1 MADNVN
7 DAPTQGEDDSTSNTT
22 KKGKGKGK
30 KTKKEAHPMVS
41 YTQLFR
47 YIKPW
52 DYVLFVSAL
61 IAALLQSLVY
71 PIAIVVYSE
80 LVAMFIDRTLGQG
93 TSSVTIGLSLFG
105 GGKVLTN
112 ATYEE
117 NMEELR
123 KDSISFGI
131 LMTLNT
137 LLMLFSGMYY
147 VDAFNRLALRLT
159 VRMRREFFKAT
170 LRQEIGWH
178 DMAKDQNFAVRIT
191 DNMEKIR
198 SGIAENL
205 GHYMEILCEVLISV
219 VLSFV
224 YGWKLALSI
233 VFYIP
238 LTLVV
243 NAAVAH
249 YQGKLTAKEQSSYVR
264 ASSVVEEVIGAIRT
278 VVAFGG
284 EKTESERYDNLLKPA
299 LKAGKW
305 KGAFSGL
312 SDTVMKAMM
321 FITGA
326 GAFWY
331 GANLILFYRDP
342 AIPIEDREYTPAVVM
357 IVISGIIVSANQIS
371 RTSPF
376 LETFAMARGSAAAIF
391 EVIDRRSRIDPL
403 SKAGKI
409 LNYGLK
415 GAVEF
420 RDVFFRYPAREDV
433 IVLRGLNV
441 VVEEG
446 QTVAFVGPSGC
457 GKSTCI
463 QLLQRF
469 YDPIFGQV
477 LLDGEDVRKYNIQ
490 WLRSNIAVV
499 GQEPVLFQGSI
510 GENIR
515 HGKPEATQKEVE
527 DAAKAANAHD
537 FIVAL
542 HKGYDTNISEKGVQ
556 LSGGQ
561 RQRIAIARALIQQP
575 KILLLDEATSA
586 LDYHS
591 EKLVQDALDKA
602 CKGRT
607 TLVVSHRL
615 SAIRHAHRIVYIEA
629 GKAVEQGTHEELMK
643 MEGFYHKM
651 VTVHSYDDS
660 AEELLNEM
668 EEVAA
673 SPKKERKISSYNV
686 EPSALEKNA
695 ASQEQFQMK
704 RLNGD
709 APQNTSQEDVE
720 TEDPATSGNY
730 IRTFLRIVV
739 SARPEWSF
747 LIIGAICAGIF
758 GLTMPVFSIVL
769 AELYGSLAKPT
780 DEEVLDQ
787 SSSMSIIS
795 LVIGVAAGIVC
806 FIQTF
811 FFNLAGV
818 WLTMRMRS
826 KTFSSIMHQE
836 MGWFDRKDNSIG
848 ALSARLSGDAAS
860 VQGAIGFPL
869 SNIIQ
874 ALTNFICSIAIA
886 FPYSW
891 ELALI
896 CLSTAPF
903 MIASIV
909 FEARFGEKSALKE
922 KDILEET
929 SRIATETIAQIRT
942 VAGLRREEALI
953 QIYDKEVELYRVQ
966 ILHRLKWRGLV
977 NSLGKS
983 LMFFGYAVTLTYGGH
998 MCADG
1003 KIKFETIMKISNTM
1017 LYGLFILAQSL
1028 AFTPAFNAA
1037 LLSANRMYEIIDRK
1051 PQIQSPDPAI
1061 GSLLQNGNGS
1071 LHKTNV
1077 GVQQGVCYRGLQFAY
1092 PSRPHLKVLQD
1103 FNLDIQQGQTVAL
1116 VGASGSGKS
1125 TCVQLL
1131 LRYYDPDEGK
1141 ILIDQESIHQDMEL
1155 KTLRRRLGLVSQE
1168 PSLFEKSIAEN
1179 IGYGDTTRK
1188 IPMQQIIDAA
1198 KMANAHE
1205 FIMSL
1210 PAQYDTVLG
1219 SKGTQLSGGQ
1229 KQRIAI
1235 ARAMVRNP
1243 KILLLDEATSALDFQ
1258 SERVV
1263 QQALDSACSGR
1274 TCIVIA
1280 HRLST
1285 IQNASVI
1292 CVIQAGRIVEQGS
1305 HSQLLAKNGIYSKLY
1320 RSQTKAS

>member
-1 MADNVN
+1 IM
-7 DAPTQGEDDSTSNTT
+7 TSQGDDIPAETETEASSSP
-22 KKGKGKGK
+22 KKD
-30 KTKKEAHPMVS
+30 KTKEKAQPMIS
-41 YTQLFR
+41 YRELFR
-47 YIKPW
+47 YTDGW
-52 DYVLFVSAL
+52 DYVLLLSGLV
-61 IAALLQSLVY
+61 AALLQSLVY

-93 TSSVTIGLSLFG
+93 TSSDTIGLPLFG
-105 GGKVLTN
+105 GGKILTN
-112 ATYEE
+112 ASYEE
-117 NMEELR
+117 NMQELR
-123 KDSISFGI
+123 KDSVSFGI

-137 LLMLFSGMYY
+137 LLMLFSGVYY
-147 VDAFNRLALRLT
+147 VDAFNRLALRMT
-159 VRMRREFFKAT
+159 VKMRREFFKAT

-191 DNMEKIR
+191 DNMEKVR

-205 GHYMEILCEVLISV
+205 GHYVEIMCEVIISV
-219 VLSFV
+219 VLSFI
-224 YGWKLALSI
+224 YGWKLALAI

-238 LTLVV
+238 LTLFV
-243 NAAVAH
+243 NSAVAH

-284 EKTESERYDNLLKPA
+284 ERTESERYDSLLKPA

-312 SDTVMKAMM
+312 SDTVMKAML

-331 GANLILFYRDP
+331 GANLILYYRDP
-342 AIPIEDREYTPAVVM
+342 NIPINEREYTPAVVM

-376 LETFAMARGSAAAIF
+376 LETFAMARGSASAIL
-391 EVIDRRSRIDPL
+391 EVIDRPSLIDPL

-409 LNYGLK
+409 LNMGLK
-415 GAVEF
+415 GTVEF

-446 QTVAFVGPSGC
+446 QTVALVGPSGC

-469 YDPIFGQV
+469 YDPVFGQV
-477 LLDGEDVRKYNIQ
+477 LLDGEDVRKYNLN

-499 GQEPVLFQGSI
+499 GQEPVLFQGTI
-510 GENIR
+510 MENIR
-515 HGKPEATQKEVE
+515 HGKPDATQKEVE
-527 DAAKAANAHD
+527 DSAKAANAHD
-537 FIVAL
+537 FIIAL
-542 HKGYDTNISEKGVQ
+542 NKGYETDISEKGVQ

-591 EKLVQDALDKA
+591 EKLVQAALDKA

-615 SAIRHAHRIVYIEA
+615 SAIRHAHRIVYIDN
-629 GKAVEQGTHEELMK
+629 GKAVEQGSHEELMK
-643 MEGFYHKM
+643 LGGFYHKM

-660 AEELLNEM
+660 AEELLNEL
-668 EEVAA
+668 EEVAEA
-673 SPKKERKISSYNV
+673 KERKLSYEV
-686 EPSALEKNA
+686 EGFHLGTTRNSIVSLEKNA
-695 ASQEQFQMK
+695 EFQMK
-704 RLNGD
+704 NINGLVM
-709 APQNTSQEDVE
+709 PTTTVE
-720 TEDPATSGNY
+720 EEFEEIPPGNY
-730 IRTFLRIVV
+730 IHTFCRILGW
-739 SARPEWSF
+739 ARPEWSF
-747 LIIGAICAGIF
+747 LIIGTICAGIY
-758 GLTMPVFSIVL
+758 GVTMPVFSIVL

-787 SSSMSIIS
+787 SASMAIIS
-795 LVIGVAAGIVC
+795 LVIGVAAGVVC

-874 ALTNFICSIAIA
+874 AFTNFICSISIA

-896 CLSTAPF
+896 CLSTSPF

-922 KDILEET
+922 KAVLEET
-929 SRIATETIAQIRT
+929 SRIATETITQIRT
-942 VAGLRREEALI
+942 VAGLRREEELI
-953 QIYDKEVELYRVQ
+953 KIYDKEVERYRVQ
-966 ILHRLKWRGLV
+966 ILSRLKWRGMV

-1003 KIKFETIMKISNTM
+1003 NIKFETIMKISNTM

-1051 PQIQSPDPAI
+1051 PQIQSPESFEI
-1061 GSLLQNGNGS
+1061 QQNGNGTAAY
-1071 LHKTNV
+1071 KTNV
-1077 GVQQGVCYRGLQFAY
+1077 VQQGVSYRGLNFAY
-1092 PSRPHLKVLQD
+1092 PSRPHQKVLQN
-1103 FNLDIQQGQTVAL
+1103 FNLDITQGQTVAL

-1131 LRYYDPDEGK
+1131 MRYYDPDEGK
-1141 ILIDQESIHQDMEL
+1141 ILIDQESIHHDMDL
-1155 KTLRRRLGLVSQE
+1155 KTLRRRLGIVSQE
-1168 PSLFEKSIAEN
+1168 PSLFEKSIADN
-1179 IGYGDTTRK
+1179 IGYGDTSRK
-1188 IPMQQIIDAA
+1188 VPMQQIIEAA

-1210 PAQYDTVLG
+1210 PAQYETVLG

-1285 IQNASVI
+1285 IQNANVI
-1292 CVIQAGRIVEQGS
+1292 CVIQAGKIMEQGT

>member
-1 MADNVN
+1 MPQHADVD
-7 DAPTQGEDDSTSNTT
+7 DAHPEEEAEEDGSGRG
-22 KKGKGKGK
+22 KAKGKGREK
-30 KTKKEAHPMVS
+30 KAKKDAHPMVG

-47 YIKPW
+47 YITAW

-93 TSSVTIGLSLFG
+93 TSSITIGLSLFG

-123 KDSISFGI
+123 KDSVSFGI

-205 GHYMEILCEVLISV
+205 GHYVEILCEVLISV

-238 LTLVV
+238 LTLAV
-243 NAAVAH
+243 NSAVAH

-284 EKTESERYDNLLKPA
+284 EKSESVRYDTLLKPA

-342 AIPIEDREYTPAVVM
+342 AIPIEERVYTPAVVM
-357 IVISGIIVSANQIS
+357 IVISGIIVAANQIS

-391 EVIDRRSRIDPL
+391 EVIDRRSLIDPL

-446 QTVAFVGPSGC
+446 QTVALVGPSGC

-515 HGKPEATQKEVE
+515 HGKPEATQKDVE

-591 EKLVQDALDKA
+591 EKLVQEALDKA

-615 SAIRHAHRIVYIEA
+615 SAIRHAHRIVYIEQ

-643 MEGFYHKM
+643 IEGFYHKM
-651 VTVHSYDDS
+651 VTVHAYDDS
-660 AEELLNEM
+660 AEELMNEM
-668 EEVAA
+668 EEEAA
-673 SPKKERKISSYNV
+673 VPKKERKSSAYDA
-686 EPSALEKNA
+686 EPQALEKNA
-695 ASQEQFQMK
+695 FQMK
-704 RLNGD
+704 HLNGV
-709 APQNTSQEDVE
+709 APPSSPQEDVDPQE
-720 TEDPATSGNY
+720 PATGGNY
-730 IRTFLRIVV
+730 IRTFFRIVV
-739 SARPEWSF
+739 AARARVEFPHHWEPSARASTASRCPSSPSSWRSST
-747 LIIGAICAGIF
+747 ARWRS
-758 GLTMPVFSIVL
+758 P
-769 AELYGSLAKPT
+769 PT
-780 DEEVLDQ
+780 R
-787 SSSMSIIS
+787 SS
-795 LVIGVAAGIVC
+795 
-806 FIQTF
+806 
-811 FFNLAGV
+811 
-818 WLTMRMRS
+818 R
-826 KTFSSIMHQE
+826 TFSSIMQQE

-909 FEARFGEKSALKE
+909 FEARFGERSALKE
-922 KDILEET
+922 KDVLEET

-942 VAGLRREEALI
+942 VAGLRREAELI
-953 QIYDKEVELYRVQ
+953 RVYDQEVERYRVQ
-966 ILHRLKWRGLV
+966 ILTRLKWRGLV

-1037 LLSANRMYEIIDRK
+1037 LLSANRMYEIIDRR
-1051 PQIQSPDPAI
+1051 PQIQSPDPGIA
-1061 GSLLQNGNGS
+1061 SLLQNGNGS
-1071 LHKTNV
+1071 PHKTNV

-1103 FNLDIQQGQTVAL
+1103 FNLEIQQGQTVAL

-1141 ILIDQESIHQDMEL
+1141 ILIDQESIHQDMGL

-1179 IGYGDTTRK
+1179 IGYGDTSRT

-1274 TCIVIA
+1274 TSIVIA

-1292 CVIQAGRIVEQGS
+1292 CVIQAGRIAEQGS
-1305 HSQLLAKNGIYSKLY
+1305 HAQLLAKNGIYSKLY

>member
-1 MADNVN
+1 MPQHADV
-7 DAPTQGEDDSTSNTT
+7 DGAHPEEEDGSGRG
-22 KKGKGKGK
+22 KAKGKGRAK
-30 KTKKEAHPMVS
+30 KKAKKDAHPMVG

-47 YIKPW
+47 YITAW

-93 TSSVTIGLSLFG
+93 TSSITIGLSLFG

-123 KDSISFGI
+123 KDSVSFGI

-205 GHYMEILCEVLISV
+205 GHYVEILCEVLISV

-238 LTLVV
+238 LTLAV
-243 NAAVAH
+243 NSAVAH

-284 EKTESERYDNLLKPA
+284 EKSESVRYDTLLKPA

-342 AIPIEDREYTPAVVM
+342 AIPIEERVYTPAVVM
-357 IVISGIIVSANQIS
+357 IVISGIIVAANQIS

-391 EVIDRRSRIDPL
+391 EVIDRRSLIDPL

-446 QTVAFVGPSGC
+446 QTVALVGPSGC

-591 EKLVQDALDKA
+591 EKLVQEALDKA
-602 CKGRT
+602 CRGRT

-615 SAIRHAHRIVYIEA
+615 SAIRHAHRIVYIEQ

-643 MEGFYHKM
+643 IEGFYHKM
-651 VTVHSYDDS
+651 VTVHAYDDS
-660 AEELLNEM
+660 AEELMNEM
-668 EEVAA
+668 EEEAA
-673 SPKKERKISSYNV
+673 VPKKERKSSAYDA
-686 EPSALEKNA
+686 EPQALEKNA
-695 ASQEQFQMK
+695 FQMK
-704 RLNGD
+704 HLNGV
-709 APQNTSQEDVE
+709 APPSTPQEDVDPQE
-720 TEDPATSGNY
+720 PATGGNY
-730 IRTFLRIVV
+730 IRTFFRIVV
-739 SARPEWSF
+739 AARPEWSF
-747 LIIGAICAGIF
+747 LIIGAICAGIY
-758 GLTMPVFSIVL
+758 GVTMPVFSIVL

-787 SSSMSIIS
+787 SSSMAIIS

-826 KTFSSIMHQE
+826 RTFSSIMQQE

-909 FEARFGEKSALKE
+909 FEARFGERSALKE
-922 KDILEET
+922 KDVLEET

-942 VAGLRREEALI
+942 VAGLRREAELI
-953 QIYDKEVELYRVQ
+953 RVYDQEVERYRVQ
-966 ILHRLKWRGLV
+966 ILTRLKWRGLV

-1037 LLSANRMYEIIDRK
+1037 LLSANRMYEIIDRR
-1051 PQIQSPDPAI
+1051 PQIQSPDPGIA
-1061 GSLLQNGNGS
+1061 SLLQNGSGS
-1071 LHKTNV
+1071 PHKTNV

-1103 FNLDIQQGQTVAL
+1103 FNLEIQQGQTVAL

-1141 ILIDQESIHQDMEL
+1141 ILIDQESIHQDMGL

-1179 IGYGDTTRK
+1179 IGYGDTSRT

-1274 TCIVIA
+1274 TSIVIA

-1292 CVIQAGRIVEQGS
+1292 CVIQAGRIAEQGS
-1305 HSQLLAKNGIYSKLY
+1305 HAQLLAKNGIYSKLY

>member
-1 MADNVN
+1 RKMPEIRDEEIRNEAEDG
-7 DAPTQGEDDSTSNTT
+7 AAAGESQ
-22 KKGKGKGK
+22 KKDKV
-30 KTKKEAHPMVS
+30 KEKPQSVVS
-41 YTQLFR
+41 YTELFR
-47 YIKPW
+47 YISGW
-52 DYVLFVSAL
+52 DYVLLASAFL
-61 IAALLQSLVY
+61 ASLLQALVY

-93 TSSVTIGLSLFG
+93 TSSGTIGLPLFG
-105 GGKVLTN
+105 GGKILTN
-112 ATYEE
+112 ATHEE
-117 NMEELR
+117 NMQELR
-123 KDSISFGI
+123 KDSVSFGI

-137 LLMLFSGMYY
+137 LLMFFSGMYY
-147 VDAFNRLALRLT
+147 VDAFNRVALRLT
-159 VRMRREFFKAT
+159 VRIRREFFKAT

-205 GHYMEILCEVLISV
+205 GHYVDILCEVVISV
-219 VLSFV
+219 VLSFI
-224 YGWKLALSI
+224 YGWKLALAI

-243 NAAVAH
+243 NSAVAH

-284 EKTESERYDNLLKPA
+284 EKTESVRYDTLLKPA

-305 KGAFSGL
+305 KGVFSGL
-312 SDTVMKAMM
+312 SDTVMKAML

-326 GAFWY
+326 GSFWY
-331 GANLILFYRDP
+331 GANLILYDRNP
-342 AIPIEDREYTPAVVM
+342 EIPIDERQYTPAVVM
-357 IVISGIIVSANQIS
+357 IVISGIIVSANQIA

-376 LETFAMARGSAAAIF
+376 LETFAMARGSASAIF
-391 EVIDRRSRIDPL
+391 EVIDRASLIDPL

-415 GAVEF
+415 GKVEF

-441 VVEEG
+441 IVEEG
-446 QTVAFVGPSGC
+446 QTVALVGPSGC

-469 YDPIFGQV
+469 YDPVFGQV
-477 LLDGEDVRKYNIQ
+477 LLDGEDVRKYNLN

-542 HKGYDTNISEKGVQ
+542 IKGYDTDISEKGVQ

-586 LDYHS
+586 LDYHA
-591 EKLVQDALDKA
+591 EKLVQAALDKA

-615 SAIRHAHRIVYIEA
+615 SAIKHADRIVYIEN
-629 GKAVEQGTHEELMK
+629 GKGVEQGTHEELMK
-643 MEGFYHKM
+643 LEGFYHKM
-651 VTVHSYDDS
+651 VTVHSYDNS
-660 AEELLNEM
+660 AEELLNEL
-668 EEVAA
+668 EEEAEI
-673 SPKKERKISSYNV
+673 KERKLSYEV
-686 EPSALEKNA
+686 EQFHLGTRTSVVSLEKNA
-695 ASQEQFQMK
+695 EFQMK
-704 RLNGD
+704 HLNGL
-709 APQNTSQEDVE
+709 NGTSKLGEEEKDPE
-720 TEDPATSGNY
+720 TSSGNY
-730 IRTFLRIVV
+730 IRTFFRILGW
-739 SARPEWSF
+739 ARPEWSF
-747 LIIGAICAGIF
+747 LIIGAICAGLY
-758 GLTMPVFSIVL
+758 GVTMPVFSIVL

-787 SSSMSIIS
+787 SSKMAIIS
-795 LVIGVAAGIVC
+795 LVIGISAGIVC

-826 KTFSSIMHQE
+826 KTFSRIMHQE
-836 MGWFDRKDNSIG
+836 MGWFDRIENSIG
-848 ALSARLSGDAAS
+848 SLSARLSGDAAS

-874 ALTNFICSIAIA
+874 AFTNFICSISIA

-896 CLSTAPF
+896 CLSTSPF
-903 MIASIV
+903 MVASIV

-922 KDILEET
+922 KVVLEET
-929 SRIATETIAQIRT
+929 SRIATETITQIRT

-953 QIYDKEVELYRVQ
+953 KIYDKEVEQYRVQ
-966 ILHRLKWRGLV
+966 ILSRLKWRGLV

-1003 KIKFETIMKISNTM
+1003 RIKFEAIMKISNTM

-1051 PQIQSPDPAI
+1051 PQIQSPD
-1061 GSLLQNGNGS
+1061 SLEIQQNGNGS
-1071 LHKTNV
+1071 AYKTNV
-1077 GVQQGVCYRGLQFAY
+1077 VQQGVSYRGLNFAY
-1092 PSRPHLKVLQD
+1092 PSRPNQKVLQD

-1131 LRYYDPDEGK
+1131 LRYYDSNEGK
-1141 ILIDQESIHQDMEL
+1141 ILIDQESIHHDMDL
-1155 KTLRRRLGLVSQE
+1155 KTLRRRLGIVSQE
-1168 PSLFEKSIAEN
+1168 PSLFEKSIADN
-1179 IGYGDTTRK
+1179 ISYGDTTRK
-1188 IPMQQIIDAA
+1188 VPMQQIIEAA

-1285 IQNASVI
+1285 VQNASVI
-1292 CVIQAGRIVEQGS
+1292 CVIQAGRIMEQGT

>member
-1 MADNVN
+1 MPIEVN
-7 DAPTQGEDDSTSNTT
+7 GNDDDEGHQQDQQNTSSAEKN
-22 KKGKGKGK
+22 
-30 KTKKEAHPMVS
+30 KTKSKEKAPKSPMTNYS
-41 YTQLFR
+41 QLFR
-47 YIKPW
+47 YARAS
-52 DYVLFVSAL
+52 DYVLLILGIISA
-61 IAALLQSLVY
+61 ILQALVY

-80 LVAMFIDRTLGQG
+80 LVAMFIDRTLGTG
-93 TSSVTIGLSLFG
+93 TSSSTIALPIFG
-105 GGKVLTN
+105 GGKILTN
-112 ATYEE
+112 ASYEE
-117 NMEELR
+117 NMQELR
-123 KDSISFGI
+123 KDSVSFGI
-131 LMTLNT
+131 LLTLDSI
-137 LLMLFSGMYY
+137 LMLVSGIAY
-147 VDAFNRLALRLT
+147 VDIFNRLALRIT
-159 VRMRREFFKAT
+159 VRMRREFFKST
-170 LRQEIGWH
+170 LSQEIGWH
-178 DMAKDQNFAVRIT
+178 DMSKDQNFAVRIT

-205 GHYMEILCEVLISV
+205 GHYIEILCEVVLSV

-224 YGWKLALSI
+224 YGWKLALSM
-233 VFYIP
+233 FAYIP
-238 LTLVV
+238 LTMIV
-243 NAAVAH
+243 NAVVAH
-249 YQGKLTAKEQSSYVR
+249 YQGKLTAREQSSYVR

-284 EKTESERYDNLLKPA
+284 EQSESQRYDNLLQPA

-305 KGAFSGL
+305 KGVFSGL

-321 FITGA
+321 FIAGA

-331 GANLILFYRDP
+331 GANLILFYRNSDL
-342 AIPIEDREYTPAVVM
+342 PIEEREYTPAVVM
-357 IVISGIIVSANQIS
+357 IVISGIIVSANQLS

-376 LETFAMARGSAAAIF
+376 LETFAMARGSASAIYD
-391 EVIDRRSRIDPL
+391 VIDRVSLIDPL

-415 GAVEF
+415 GNIEF

-433 IVLRGLNV
+433 IVLRGLNITV
-441 VVEEG
+441 KEG
-446 QTVAFVGPSGC
+446 QTVALVGSSGC
-457 GKSTCI
+457 GKSTCL

-469 YDPIFGQV
+469 YDPVFGQV
-477 LLDGEDVRKYNIQ
+477 FLDGEDVRKYNLN
-490 WLRSNIAVV
+490 WLRSNMAVV
-499 GQEPVLFQGSI
+499 GQEPVLFLGTI

-515 HGKPEATQKEVE
+515 HGKPDATYKEME

-537 FIVAL
+537 FIIAL
-542 HKGYDTNISEKGVQ
+542 HKGYDTDISEKGVQ

-561 RQRIAIARALIQQP
+561 RQRIAIARALIQKP

-591 EKLVQDALDKA
+591 EKLVQSALDKA

-615 SAIRHAHRIVYIEA
+615 SAIRYADRIVYIEN
-629 GKAVEQGTHEELMK
+629 GKSVEQGTHEELMK
-643 MEGFYHKM
+643 LQGFYYKM
-651 VTVHSYDDS
+651 VTVHSYDDQ
-660 AEELLNEM
+660 AEEMLSELEEEKERKLSLEDPEKYTRNHSIVSLEKNTEFQMKHLNGFNGQLNEM
-668 EEVAA
+668 H
-673 SPKKERKISSYNV
+673 KE
-686 EPSALEKNA
+686 LEKEKN
-695 ASQEQFQMK
+695 EK
-704 RLNGD
+704 
-709 APQNTSQEDVE
+709 P
-720 TEDPATSGNY
+720 PANY
-730 IRTFLRIVV
+730 IKTFFRVL
-739 SARPEWSF
+739 SWARPEWSF
-747 LIIGAICAGIF
+747 LIIGAICAGLYGI
-758 GLTMPVFSIVL
+758 TMPAFSIVL
-769 AELYGSLAKPT
+769 AELYGSLAQPT

-787 SSSMSIIS
+787 SATMSIIS
-795 LVIGVAAGIVC
+795 LVIGICAGIVC
-806 FIQTF
+806 FIQTY

-826 KTFSSIMHQE
+826 KTFGAIMHQE
-836 MGWFDRKDNSIG
+836 MGWFDEKENSIG

-869 SNIIQ
+869 SNILQ
-874 ALTNFICSIAIA
+874 AFTNFICSISIA

-896 CLSTAPF
+896 CLSTSPF

-922 KDILEET
+922 KVVLEET
-929 SRIATETIAQIRT
+929 SRIATETITQIRT

-953 QIYDKEVELYRVQ
+953 KIYDLEVDRYEKQ
-966 ILHRLKWRGLV
+966 ILTRLKWRGVV
-977 NSLGKS
+977 NSLGKT

-1037 LLSANRMYEIIDRK
+1037 LLSANRMYEIIDRT
-1051 PQIQSPDPAI
+1051 PSIQSPKGKEI
-1061 GSLLQNGNGS
+1061 FNGNVIRN
-1071 LHKTNV
+1071 KTNV
-1077 GVQQGVCYRGLQFAY
+1077 VDQGVSYRELNFSY
-1092 PSRPHLKVLQD
+1092 PSRPNLRVLD
-1103 FNLDIQQGQTVAL
+1103 NFNLDVLQGQTVAL

-1131 LRYYDPDEGK
+1131 MRYYDPNAGQ
-1141 ILIDQESIHQDMEL
+1141 ILIDQESIHQDMGL
-1155 KTLRRRLGLVSQE
+1155 KSLRRRLGIVSQE
-1168 PSLFEKSIAEN
+1168 PSLFEKTIAEN
-1179 IGYGDTTRK
+1179 IAYGDNSREV
-1188 IPMQQIIDAA
+1188 PMQQIMEAA
-1198 KMANAHE
+1198 KMANAHD
-1205 FIMSL
+1205 FIMTL

-1285 IQNASVI
+1285 VQNANII
-1292 CVIQAGRIVEQGS
+1292 CVLQAGRIVEQGS
-1305 HSQLLAKNGIYSKLY
+1305 HSQLLSKNGIYAKLY
-1320 RSQTKAS
+1320 RSQTNTT

>member
-1 MADNVN
+1 MTETREDVPATDAD
-7 DAPTQGEDDSTSNTT
+7 DAAPEAQ
-22 KKGKGKGK
+22 KKA
-30 KTKKEAHPMVS
+30 KTKETAQPIVS

-47 YIKPW
+47 YIAGW
-52 DYVLFVSAL
+52 DYLLLLSA
-61 IAALLQSLVY
+61 IVAAFLQSLVF

-80 LVAMFIDRTLGQG
+80 LVAMFIERTLGQG

-105 GGKVLTN
+105 GGKILTN

-117 NMEELR
+117 NMQELR
-123 KDSISFGI
+123 KDSVSFGI

-137 LLMLFSGMYY
+137 LLMLFSGVYY
-147 VDAFNRLALRLT
+147 VDAFNRLALKLT

-205 GHYMEILCEVLISV
+205 GHYVEIMCDVTISV

-224 YGWKLALSI
+224 YGWKLALAI

-238 LTLVV
+238 LTLFV
-243 NAAVAH
+243 NSAVAH
-249 YQGKLTAKEQSSYVR
+249 YQGKLTGQEQSSYVR

-284 EKTESERYDNLLKPA
+284 ERTESQRYDSLLKPA

-312 SDTVMKAMM
+312 SDTVMKAML

-326 GAFWY
+326 GSFWY
-331 GANLILFYRDP
+331 GANLILYYRDP
-342 AIPIEDREYTPAVVM
+342 SIPIDERAYTPAVVM

-376 LETFAMARGSAAAIF
+376 LETFAMARGSASAILD
-391 EVIDRRSRIDPL
+391 VIDRTSLIDPL

-415 GAVEF
+415 GTVEF

-446 QTVAFVGPSGC
+446 QTVALVGPSGC

-463 QLLQRF
+463 QLFQRF
-469 YDPIFGQV
+469 YDPVFGQV
-477 LLDGEDVRKYNIQ
+477 LLDGEDVRKYNIK

-499 GQEPVLFQGSI
+499 GQEPVLFQGTI

-537 FIVAL
+537 FIIAL
-542 HKGYDTNISEKGVQ
+542 HKGYDTDISEKGVQ

-591 EKLVQDALDKA
+591 EKLVQAALDKA

-615 SAIRHAHRIVYIEA
+615 SAIRHAHRIVYIEN

-643 MEGFYHKM
+643 LEGFYHKM

-660 AEELLNEM
+660 AEELLNEL
-668 EEVAA
+668 EEVAEI
-673 SPKKERKISSYNV
+673 KERKLSYEV
-686 EPSALEKNA
+686 EPYQLGTRNSIVSLEKNA
-695 ASQEQFQMK
+695 EFQMK
-704 RLNGD
+704 NLNGLANITLNPEFED
-709 APQNTSQEDVE
+709 AGVP
-720 TEDPATSGNY
+720 SGNY
-730 IRTFLRIVV
+730 ISTFFRILGW
-739 SARPEWSF
+739 ARPEWSF
-747 LIIGAICAGIF
+747 LIIGAICAGLY
-758 GLTMPVFSIVL
+758 GVTMPVFSVVL

-787 SSSMSIIS
+787 SASMAIIS
-795 LVIGVAAGIVC
+795 LVIGIAAGVVC
-806 FIQTF
+806 YIQTF

-826 KTFSSIMHQE
+826 KTFKCIMNQE
-836 MGWFDRKDNSIG
+836 MGWFDRKENSIG

-874 ALTNFICSIAIA
+874 AFTNFICSIAIA

-896 CLSTAPF
+896 CLSTSPF

-922 KDILEET
+922 KEVLEET
-929 SRIATETIAQIRT
+929 SRIATETITQIRT
-942 VAGLRREEALI
+942 VAGLRREEELI
-953 QIYDKEVELYRVQ
+953 RIYDKEVERYRTQ
-966 ILHRLKWRGLV
+966 ILSRLKWRGLV

-1051 PQIQSPDPAI
+1051 PQIQSPESFEI
-1061 GSLLQNGNGS
+1061 QQNGNGTAY
-1071 LHKTNV
+1071 KTNV
-1077 GVQQGVCYRGLQFAY
+1077 VQQGVSYRGLNFSY
-1092 PSRPHLKVLQD
+1092 PSRPHIKVLQN
-1103 FNLDIQQGQTVAL
+1103 FHLDINQGQTVAL

-1131 LRYYDPDEGK
+1131 MRYYDPDEGK
-1141 ILIDQESIHQDMEL
+1141 ILIDQESIHHDMDL
-1155 KTLRRRLGLVSQE
+1155 KTLRRRLGIVSQE
-1168 PSLFEKSIAEN
+1168 PSLFEKSIADN
-1179 IGYGDTTRK
+1179 IGYGDTSRQV
-1188 IPMQQIIDAA
+1188 PMQQIIEAA

-1285 IQNASVI
+1285 IQNANVI
-1292 CVIQAGRIVEQGS
+1292 CVIQAGKIVEQGT

-1320 RSQTKAS
+1320 RCQTKAS

>member
-1 MADNVN
+1 RKMSENRDDVRNEAD
-7 DAPTQGEDDSTSNTT
+7 DESTPET
-22 KKGKGKGK
+22 KKKDKSK
-30 KTKKEAHPMVS
+30 KKSEPIVN

-47 YIKPW
+47 YMSGS
-52 DYVLFVSAL
+52 DYVLLVSAFL
-61 IAALLQSLVY
+61 GAFLQSLVY

-80 LVAMFIDRTLGQG
+80 LVAMFIDRTLGHG
-93 TSSVTIGLSLFG
+93 TSSDTIGLPLFG
-105 GGKVLTN
+105 GGKILTN
-112 ATYEE
+112 ATHEE
-117 NMEELR
+117 NMQELR
-123 KDSISFGI
+123 KDSVSFGI

-147 VDAFNRLALRLT
+147 VDAFNRLALRIT
-159 VRMRREFFKAT
+159 VRIRREFFKAT
-170 LRQEIGWH
+170 LRQEVGWH

-205 GHYMEILCEVLISV
+205 GHYVDIMCEVVISV
-219 VLSFV
+219 ALSFI
-224 YGWKLALSI
+224 YGWKLALAI

-238 LTLVV
+238 LTLFV
-243 NAAVAH
+243 NSAVAH

-284 EKTESERYDNLLKPA
+284 ERSESERYDTLLKPA

-312 SDTVMKAMM
+312 SDTVMKAML

-331 GANLILFYRDP
+331 GANLILYYRDP
-342 AIPIEDREYTPAVVM
+342 AIPIEEREYTPAVVM

-376 LETFAMARGSAAAIF
+376 LETFAMARGSATAIF
-391 EVIDRRSRIDPL
+391 EVIDRVSLIDPL

-415 GAVEF
+415 GRIEF

-446 QTVAFVGPSGC
+446 QTVALVGPSGC

-469 YDPIFGQV
+469 YDPVFGQV
-477 LLDGEDVRKYNIQ
+477 LLDGEDVRKYNLK

-499 GQEPVLFQGSI
+499 GQEPVLFQGTI

-515 HGKPEATQKEVE
+515 HGKPEATQNEVE
-527 DAAKAANAHD
+527 NAAKAANAHD
-537 FIVAL
+537 FIIAL
-542 HKGYDTNISEKGVQ
+542 HKGYDTDISEKGVQ

-586 LDYHS
+586 LDYHA
-591 EKLVQDALDKA
+591 EKLVQAALDKA

-615 SAIRHAHRIVYIEA
+615 SAIRHAHRIVYIDN

-643 MEGFYHKM
+643 LEGFYHKM

-660 AEELLNEM
+660 AEELLNEL
-668 EEVAA
+668 EEEAEL
-673 SPKKERKISSYNV
+673 KERKMSYEV
-686 EPSALEKNA
+686 EQFQLGARNSIVSLEKNA
-695 ASQEQFQMK
+695 EFQMK
-704 RLNGD
+704 HLNG
-709 APQNTSQEDVE
+709 QEHKVEEETSEEE
-720 TEDPATSGNY
+720 TPSGNY
-730 IRTFLRIVV
+730 VRTFFRILGW
-739 SARPEWSF
+739 ARPEWSF
-747 LIIGAICAGIF
+747 LVIGAICAGIY
-758 GLTMPVFSIVL
+758 GVTMPVFSIVL

-787 SSSMSIIS
+787 SASMAIIS
-795 LVIGVAAGIVC
+795 LVIGVAAGVVC

-826 KTFSSIMHQE
+826 KTFSCIMHQE

-874 ALTNFICSIAIA
+874 AFTNFICSVSIA

-896 CLSTAPF
+896 CLSTSPF

-909 FEARFGEKSALKE
+909 FEARFGEKSAIKE
-922 KDILEET
+922 KTVLEET

-942 VAGLRREEALI
+942 VAGLRREEELI
-953 QIYDKEVELYRVQ
+953 KIYDQEVERYRVQ
-966 ILHRLKWRGLV
+966 ILSRLKWRGLV

-1003 KIKFETIMKISNTM
+1003 DIKFETIMKIANTM

-1051 PQIQSPDPAI
+1051 PQILSPDTLEI
-1061 GSLLQNGNGS
+1061 QQNGNGTAY
-1071 LHKTNV
+1071 KTNV
-1077 GVQQGVCYRGLQFAY
+1077 VQQGVSYRGLNFAY
-1092 PSRPHLKVLQD
+1092 PSRPHLKVLHD

-1131 LRYYDPDEGK
+1131 MRYYDPDEGK
-1141 ILIDQESIHQDMEL
+1141 ILIDQESIHHDMDL
-1155 KTLRRRLGLVSQE
+1155 KTLRRRLGIVSQE
-1168 PSLFEKSIAEN
+1168 PSLFEKSIADN

-1188 IPMQQIIDAA
+1188 VPMQQIIEAA

-1210 PAQYDTVLG
+1210 PAQYETVLG

-1258 SERVV
+1258 SEKVV

-1285 IQNASVI
+1285 VQNANVI
-1292 CVIQAGRIVEQGS
+1292 CVIQAGRIMEQGT
-1305 HSQLLAKNGIYSKLY
+1305 HAQLLAKNGIYAKLY